1 MSLIRLIS
9 STVIAAL
16 LCSSCADGRREPAEK
31 LDAIG
36 HIINVKPDSALA
48 LIQEI
53 NRDDIISKA
62 DRASLALL
70 YSIALDKN
78 HLDVRDDSI
87 LRPAIEYYLRKG
99 TAEEQVKTLYY
110 SARIYENS
118 NEYEKAL
125 STLTDAESRIDK
137 DCSPGILVLLY
148 SAKGRI
154 YQQILDYS
162 KAAENYHSAA
172 RYSNLDSDIERYV
185 SNTLREAHC
194 LIMCSQTEKAAGLI
208 SGIGFHKESLSS
220 RNLNKYHQLVISID
234 EKLHPERLHSD
245 VETYLENIKDPS
257 LTDWLLAARIY
268 IKTGDGD
275 KAFDCLNKYDRE
287 KNATYHYLMAQAYE
301 SGNDLSNA
309 LKEYKKFIPLYGRM
323 GKDILVQ
330 DTKFVEEREMH
341 QEMYEKEKSRRM
353 ILSLAVI
360 AILLGLALAFVCIA
374 NIRKQLK
381 IESLRKENLQ
391 RQIDDLMQEREEL
404 AAIENSNRE
413 GREIINERLRI
424 IDRFVMSDAFNDSI
438 FEAEASGELRKIISD
453 RGEFVRQN
461 RLIFNQ
467 SSPNFISHLK
477 ERGLSDIEIDHCCLY
492 AIGMNGKMVTA
503 FTNIKRHYHIG
514 SDVRKKL
521 GLGGHDTNISIY
533 IRNLYREINAL

>member
-1 MSLIRLIS
+1 MSLIKLIS
-9 STVIAAL
+9 STVITAL
-16 LCSSCADGRREPAEK
+16 LCSSCADGRQEPAEK

-53 NRDDIISKA
+53 SRNDVTSKA
-62 DRASLALL
+62 DRARLALL
-70 YSIALDKN
+70 HSIALDKN
-78 HLDVRDDSI
+78 HLDVTDDSI
-87 LRPAIEYYLRKG
+87 LQPAIEYYLRKG
-99 TAEEQVKTLYY
+99 TTEEQIKTLYY

-118 NEYEKAL
+118 KDYENAL
-125 STLTDAESRIDK
+125 RALVNAESRIDK
-137 DCSPGILVLLY
+137 DCDPGILALLY
-148 SAKGRI
+148 SAKGRV

-162 KAAENYHSAA
+162 KAAENYNAAA

-185 SNTLREAHC
+185 SNILREAHC
-194 LIMCSQTEKAAGLI
+194 LIMCARTEKAAGLI
-208 SGIGFHKESLSS
+208 SGIEFHKEGLSG
-220 RNLNKYHQLVISID
+220 RNLNKYYQLLISID

-245 VETYLENIKDPS
+245 VEAYLENCKDTI

-268 IKTGDGD
+268 LKTGDYN
-275 KAFDCLNKYDRE
+275 KAYDCLSRYNKE
-287 KNATYHYLMAQAYE
+287 KNATYHYLMAQVYE
-301 SGNDLSNA
+301 SENDLSNA
-309 LKEYKKFIPLYGRM
+309 LKEYKKFIPLYGRI
-323 GKDILVQ
+323 GKNILGQ

-341 QEMYEKEKSRRM
+341 QEMYEKEKSRRI
-353 ILSLAVI
+353 ILSLAII
-360 AILLGLALAFVCIA
+360 AVLLGLALAFVCIV

-453 RGEFVRQN
+453 RAEFVRQN

-477 ERGLSDIEIDHCCLY
+477 ERGLSDREIDHCCLY
-492 AIGMNGKMVTA
+492 AIGMNGKMVTT

-533 IRNLYREINAL
+533 IRNLYQEINAL